1 MKCQSDKFNWKID
14 LTFKHQQP
22 NDTNDIHCY
31 LSYQM
36 TFAFYDIVKT
46 KIQQSGQISY
56 LVSFSNPATCIA
68 VDKSFIK
75 KKRLIAFKGNKK
87 MF

>member
-1 MKCQSDKFNWKID
+1 
-14 LTFKHQQP
+14 
-22 NDTNDIHCY
+22 
-31 LSYQM
+31 M

-46 KIQQSGQISY
+46 KSQQTGQISY

-68 VDKSFIK
+68 VDKSLIK
-75 KKRLIAFKGNKK
+75 KKRLIAFKGNTK

>member
-22 NDTNDIHCY
+22 AVRYEGHCY

-75 KKRLIAFKGNKK
+75 KRG
-87 MF
+87 